1 MCRNCLQSRSHKPDH
16 TRLQHM
22 LNKLS
27 NFLSAII
34 PPSID
39 SEHPDLTLQM
49 AVAVLLIEVMRSD
62 AECAFEEQAV
72 IQSILKQRFLLTDA
86 EVVQMTE
93 RGQQTSKSTN
103 DLHQFTSLINHA
115 LELPEKVRII
125 EYLWQVVY
133 ADGKISAHENHLM
146 RRLVDLLH
154 ISHGDNIAA
163 KMRAKPEGFE

>member
-1 MCRNCLQSRSHKPDH
+1 
-16 TRLQHM
+16 M

-27 NFLSAII
+27 HFLSSFI
-34 PPSID
+34 PSSSDAGRPV
-39 SEHPDLTLQM
+39 LTLQL
-49 AVAVLLIEVMRSD
+49 AVSVLLIEVMQSD
-62 AECAFEEQAV
+62 AECAFDEKAA
-72 IQSILKQRFLLTDA
+72 ILNILKQRFHLSDA
-86 EVVQMTE
+86 EVAHLIE
-93 RGQQTSKSTN
+93 RGQQTSKSAN
-103 DLHQFTSLINHA
+103 DLRQFTSLINHE

-163 KMRAKPEGFE
+163 KMCAKPEGFE